1 MRNIEKKI
9 VPCNGLGRKFSAQ
22 GAAQQRARPVVRQVE
37 SQHVHQFGHG
47 GFGGHVVAAQD
58 ADFLQAKPRF
68 VKFHRDFAAAALR
81 DVENDDP
88 GGRSPPSV
96 RG

>member
-47 GFGGHVVAAQD
+47 GFGGHVVAAQ
-58 ADFLQAKPRF
+58 LSLI
-68 VKFHRDFAAAALR
+68 HI
-81 DVENDDP
+81 
-88 GGRSPPSV
+88 
-96 RG
+96 